1 MLEPIRIVVRF
12 LILAIHMIS
21 QPTKWPNGYSLNM
34 QELQLVAMEC
44 WCIIFQMQFW
54 LFSMRILGVDGILQ
68 ELVLT
73 NLVNKSMRRNRC
85 NLYMMNFMVHSLI
98 GPKTVS
104 LETIK
109 QKEEIVEAI
118 ISKDPYSSKAMD
130 MSCLFTWPIGLKIMK
145 GLTTA

>member
-1 MLEPIRIVVRF
+1 M
-12 LILAIHMIS
+12 
-21 QPTKWPNGYSLNM
+21 
-34 QELQLVAMEC
+34 
-44 WCIIFQMQFW
+44 
-54 LFSMRILGVDGILQ
+54 DGILQ

-130 MSCLFTWPIGLKIMK
+130 MSCLFT
-145 GLTTA
+145 